1 MVVLDTDVLIALS
14 KGEKRIVDKLR
25 KLEAEEELATT
36 IVTCEEF
43 LFGLY
48 LLGNKEKL
56 TEGKRLI
63 SNLKIY
69 DYTLKELK
77 SVIELRLAP
86 RKEGKP
92 IGVRDM
98 IIAGICIANNEK
110 LFTLNRKHFR
120 RVPKLKLV

>member
-14 KGEKRIVDKLR
+14 KGDKNIVK
-25 KLEAEEELATT
+25 KIKALEAEEEPATT

-77 SVIELRLAP
+77 SIIELRLAL
-86 RKEGKP
+86 RKKGKP
-92 IGVRDM
+92 IGVRDL
-98 IIAGICIANNEK
+98 IIAGICIANNEA
-110 LFTLNRKHFR
+110 LFTLNKKHFR
-120 RVPKLKLV
+120 EVPRLKLV